1 MEICLEK
8 VVERPAL
15 PADIHSL
22 VLQMQTVLQQY
33 GYRLNRM
40 LPADASEPI
49 NLDEYADDAAAEAGG
64 VEIGH
69 LYRTGSAVKVRVT

>member
-1 MEICLEK
+1 
-8 VVERPAL
+8 
-15 PADIHSL
+15 
-22 VLQMQTVLQQY
+22 MQTVLQQY

-49 NLDEYADDAAAEAGG
+49 DLDEYADDAAAEAGG